1 VPQCD
6 RTRKQLLPDHYGGGD
21 GCDIADTDKHSRI
34 MAKEGIEYLKKVG
47 VTNEVVFQGKGKRI
61 WLSDILDEYASQQ
74 VKTKKQNAQ

>member
-1 VPQCD
+1 
-6 RTRKQLLPDHYGGGD
+6 
-21 GCDIADTDKHSRI
+21 

-47 VTNEVVFQGKGKRI
+47 VTNGVVFQGKGKRI